1 MRKRGSNIVVSFFL
15 ILMLVLSLSTTAL
28 ADETE
33 GKVVDKVTL
42 EISNY
47 TSYRVER
54 PWIYINGEGCYAEGD
69 ISWEEDF
76 KYLRSGETAHGV
88 VTLRSNYGYYFDL
101 STRIHSK
108 NNNLSATLDVINR
121 EEARLNVKY
130 VTQKKLAYVEFK
142 DYNRGDRYLKWKKV
156 ANADEYELSFFRA
169 YDDEFYATFNV
180 SDTKFDLNKIKREL
194 SRDDKKEDL
203 YCEIKALS
211 DEGYLLDGETTRSTT
226 LTLKFESTKDDETV
240 YPTPNIN
247 KQRCTWIQKWD
258 GSWYYTD
265 QSGKNATGWQCIN
278 GYWYYLNPNDNGKM
292 CTGWIYLDNKWYY
305 LLPSGEMITGW
316 IYLNNI
322 WYYLLPSGE
331 MATGWQNIGNKFYF
345 FDNSGAMAH
354 DRWINQFYV
363 GSDGAWVR

>member
-1 MRKRGSNIVVSFFL
+1 MVKYNYLRKEVYIDVTKKQMFLNDERSFIMRKRGSNIVVSFFL

-142 DYNRGDRYLKWKKV
+142 DYNRVDRYLKWKKV

-194 SRDDKKEDL
+194 SRDDKK
-203 YCEIKALS
+203 
-211 DEGYLLDGETTRSTT
+211 
-226 LTLKFESTKDDETV
+226 
-240 YPTPNIN
+240 
-247 KQRCTWIQKWD
+247 
-258 GSWYYTD
+258 
-265 QSGKNATGWQCIN
+265 
-278 GYWYYLNPNDNGKM
+278 
-292 CTGWIYLDNKWYY
+292 
-305 LLPSGEMITGW
+305 
-316 IYLNNI
+316 
-322 WYYLLPSGE
+322 
-331 MATGWQNIGNKFYF
+331 
-345 FDNSGAMAH
+345 
-354 DRWINQFYV
+354 
-363 GSDGAWVR
+363 